1 MTSREFRD
9 RLTKRAR
16 RFEIRVTPAQVGALE
31 KYLSLLTLWNA
42 RINLTALRLD
52 PPDEASFD
60 RLLLEPLAAVR
71 FLPAEP
77 VRVVD
82 IGSGS
87 GSPAIPMAIAGHVA
101 HLTLVE
107 SKTRK
112 SVFLMEAVRHLGLD
126 ASVETAR
133 YEQLL
138 SRPDMHESFDV
149 LTIRAVRVETRSL
162 LSLQAFIKPNGCL
175 FWFRGRLGSQATNVP
190 PPLRWQASHPLL
202 DVSGGTLVVLV
213 KEAIGRP
220 SMFHVEQ

>member
-16 RFEIRVTPAQVGALE
+16 RFEIRVTPSQIGALE
-31 KYLSLLTLWNA
+31 KYFNLLTLWNE

-60 RLLLEPLAAVR
+60 RLLLEPLLAVR
-71 FLPAEP
+71 FLPAER

-87 GSPAIPMAIAGHVA
+87 GSPAIPMAIVGDVA

-112 SVFLMEAVRHLGLD
+112 SVFLMEAVRHLELE

-149 LTIRAVRVETRSL
+149 LTIRAVRVEPRSL

-175 FWFRGRLGSQATNVP
+175 FWFRGRSGSQATNVP

-202 DVSGGTLVVLV
+202 DASGTLVVLV